1 MNRRRK
7 PSQRKTKQPPSSG
20 AQEVSADKES
30 ASTDAPSNSPGT
42 WLKVALSLWLV
53 FHLGALTVSYT
64 SVVEPS
70 ELQGRWQQALQFYL
84 YPTHFLA
91 DDRPIYL
98 AHGDVSEQ
106 PHRLQITTVKP
117 SADPSLFRLPID
129 DPQWQTVEPPG
140 IAGLAGND
148 RYSRWLST
156 AAILATNDQPSLVA
170 ELMLSVA
177 LKDPSITAVRIVR
190 LPTQLTTTAADAL
203 PPPYAAYV
211 AKQNDTVAL
220 VQVNEPRLS
229 TAVRGG
235 NDE

>member
-7 PSQRKTKQPPSSG
+7 SSQRKSDRSPSSR
-20 AQEVSADKES
+20 ASEADAES
-30 ASTDAPSNSPGT
+30 PSSSQTQSSSPGLP
-42 WLKVALSLWLV
+42 LKVALSLWLV
-53 FHLGALTVSYT
+53 FHFLALTVSYT

-70 ELQGRWQQALQFYL
+70 ETQGQWQQALQFYL

-98 AHGDVSEQ
+98 AHGDPSEQ
-106 PHRLQITTVKP
+106 PHRLQVTAVNP
-117 SADPSLFRLPID
+117 SANPALFDLPID
-129 DPQWQTVEPPG
+129 DPQWQTIQPPG

-156 AAILATNDQPSLVA
+156 AAILATNEQPSLVA
-170 ELMLSVA
+170 ELILSVA
-177 LKDPSITAVRIVR
+177 LEDPSITAVRIVR
-190 LPTQLTTTAADAL
+190 LPTELTTTAADAL

-211 AKQNDTVAL
+211 AKQNDVISL

-229 TAVRGG
+229 TTLRGG
-235 NDE
+235 NDD